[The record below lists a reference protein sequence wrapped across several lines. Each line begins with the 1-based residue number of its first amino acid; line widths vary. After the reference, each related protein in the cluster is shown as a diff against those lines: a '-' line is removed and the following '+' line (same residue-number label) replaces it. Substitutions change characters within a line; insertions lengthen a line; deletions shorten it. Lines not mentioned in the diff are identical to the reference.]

1 MLLRIR
7 ESSDTESELSDPS
20 QSSLEC
26 LSKVNNYV
34 LMIKK
39 LKHKKQTMNWL
50 NVNWDWSWDRF
61 ADKTGLKK
69 GTNAQLWYKNII
81 VADENTYRKF
91 VITHKGQNTIT
102 VEYEQ
107 KEIVKLNN

>member
-1 MLLRIR
+1 M
-7 ESSDTESELSDPS
+7 
-20 QSSLEC
+20 
-26 LSKVNNYV
+26 NNYV

-39 LKHKKQTMNWL
+39 LKHKKQTMNQL
-50 NVNWDWSWDRF
+50 DVNWGWSWDRF

-81 VADENTYRKF
+81 VADKNTYRKF

-107 KEIVKLNN
+107 GEIVEPDN

>member
-1 MLLRIR
+1 
-7 ESSDTESELSDPS
+7 
-20 QSSLEC
+20 
-26 LSKVNNYV
+26 
-34 LMIKK
+34 MIKK

-50 NVNWDWSWDRF
+50 DVNWGWSWDRF

-69 GTNAQLWYKNII
+69 EINAQLWYKNII
-81 VADENTYRKF
+81 VVNKNTYRKF

-107 KEIVKLNN
+107 EEIVELNN

>member
-7 ESSDTESELSDPS
+7 ESSDTKSELFDPS
-20 QSSLEC
+20 QSSPEC

-50 NVNWDWSWDRF
+50 DVNWGWSWDRF
-61 ADKTGLKK
+61 ANKIGLKK
-69 GTNAQLWYKNII
+69 EINAQLWYKNII
-81 VADENTYRKF
+81 VADKNTYRKF
-91 VITHKGQNTIT
+91 VITHKDQNTIT

-107 KEIVKLNN
+107 GEIVELNN